1 MKKIRVYRLYFSS
14 YDYNVK
20 LLSIIFYT
28 IGFNITG
35 STNGEIMMYSDYGVM
50 VSWDNINNV
59 RVTVLGRYLNKTS
72 GLCGTFNK
80 ISSDD
85 FLTSTGTTETDA
97 VDFGNSWKTDPSC
110 VNATTVEHPCK
121 THPERK
127 WIAQK
132 NCSALIRYPFSLCN
146 QTVNATKYFVP
157 NCEYDMCA
165 CKTNS
170 VKCLC
175 ESFQAYAAECKSR
188 GVTINWRNES
198 EFSICSKC

>member
-1 MKKIRVYRLYFSS
+1 
-14 YDYNVK
+14 
-20 LLSIIFYT
+20 
-28 IGFNITG
+28 
-35 STNGEIMMYSDYGVM
+35 MMYSDYGVM

-146 QTVNATKYFVP
+146 QTVSRSKLTLLNV
-157 NCEYDMCA
+157 NHVVWLSIGGMNR
-165 CKTNS
+165 NS
-170 VKCLC
+170 R
-175 ESFQAYAAECKSR
+175 YAVSVNFFIR
-188 GVTINWRNES
+188 PIN
-198 EFSICSKC
+198 CSKLKCFHIPIQRFVALWKLWFVFPWNIWKSLNLNICR